1 MSKLITATV
10 AALFI
15 FGTAGAFAQN
25 TPNDKTTPE
34 MAPKGPASEGSVK
47 NEKPTDPNTPK
58 AQTEIDKLKKDEK
71 AGNKS
76 TGG

>member
-1 MSKLITATV
+1 MRKVMTAAI
-10 AALFI
+10 AAF
-15 FGTAGAFAQN
+15 FVMGSVGAMAQN
-25 TPNDKTTPE
+25 TPQDKAPE
-34 MAPKGPASEGSVK
+34 VAPKGPASQGAVK
-47 NEKPTDPNTPK
+47 TERPTDPNTPK

>member
-1 MSKLITATV
+1 MKVVTAAV
-10 AALFI
+10 AAFFVI
-15 FGTAGAFAQN
+15 GTAVAMAQN

-34 MAPKGPASEGSVK
+34 MAPKAPASDGAVK

-58 AQTEIDKLKKDEK
+58 AQTDIDKLKKDEK

>member
-10 AALFI
+10 AALFVL
-15 FGTAGAFAQN
+15 GTAGAMAQN

-34 MAPKGPASEGSVK
+34 MAPKGPASEGAVK
-47 NEKPTDPNTPK
+47 KPTDPSTPK
-58 AQTEIDKLKKDEK
+58 PQTEIDKLKKDEK
-71 AGNKS
+71 AGSKS

>member
-1 MSKLITATV
+1 MSKVITAAV
-10 AALFI
+10 AAFFAL
-15 FGTAGAFAQN
+15 GTASAIAQN
-25 TPNDKTTPE
+25 TPNEPKTE
-34 MAPKGPASEGSVK
+34 AAPKGPFSSGAVK
-47 NEKPTDPNTPK
+47 DEKPTDPNTPK